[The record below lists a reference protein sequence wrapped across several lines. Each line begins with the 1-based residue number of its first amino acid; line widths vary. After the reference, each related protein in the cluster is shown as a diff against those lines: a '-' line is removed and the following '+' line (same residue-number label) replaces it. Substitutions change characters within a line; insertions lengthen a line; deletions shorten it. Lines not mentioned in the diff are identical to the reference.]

1 MNAVTPIREDHSSS
15 EGRGAAGSGEA
26 PARLSPAL
34 LEGGPGARH
43 DHLEP
48 PVAPV
53 AQRSAAALGGCLRRC
68 VESAA

>member
-1 MNAVTPIREDHSSS
+1 MRCCAGDSCRVRDAA
-15 EGRGAAGSGEA
+15 GAGSGEA